1 MEERNIENELFNP
14 EEMLSPFDSI
24 KEVDA
29 EGHEWWNSRKLAR
42 MMDYMKYWNFERMM
56 DNFHLK
62 QINES
67 GEVHLSDAIKKI
79 LIPSDKWDEQGV
91 LLYNLDA
98 IIA

>member
-1 MEERNIENELFNP
+1 MEEKNTDNELFNP
-14 EEMLSPFDSI
+14 KEMQSPFDSI
-24 KEVDA
+24 KEVDT

-42 MMDYMKYWNFERMM
+42 LMGYMKYWNFERMM